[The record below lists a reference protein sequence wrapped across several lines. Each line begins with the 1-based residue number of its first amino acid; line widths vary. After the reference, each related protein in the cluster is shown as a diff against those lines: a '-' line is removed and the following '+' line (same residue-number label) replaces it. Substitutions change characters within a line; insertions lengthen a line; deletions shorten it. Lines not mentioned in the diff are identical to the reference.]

1 MVLGFVSCEKEDNS
15 NDNGTTIDTQTSLV
29 GTTWGYN
36 DGDATI
42 RVLFQTSIV
51 KVTVQSPHGD
61 EYYEGTYTYSN
72 GSGTI
77 ALVVDQ
83 QTRNITFTV
92 SGSTMMAYNTPAGDV
107 TLTLIGNPQPG
118 PNPSGNYPLN
128 GTTWQTSFT
137 EYGLYIT
144 ESVTFGTTN
153 CSLNYSDSD
162 GDTEHTT
169 GTYTYSGTL
178 TNGQGTIT
186 FLDDEGQPET
196 GTFTINGNR
205 ATVTSSGESHV
216 FTRVS
221 K

>member
-1 MVLGFVSCEKEDNS
+1 MVFGLASCEKDNDSS
-15 NDNGTTIDTQTSLV
+15 NGNGTNINTQNSLV

-36 DGDATI
+36 DGEAEG
-42 RVLFQTSIV
+42 RVLFETTMV
-51 KVTVQSPHGD
+51 KVSVQTPHGN

-83 QTRNITFTV
+83 QTRNITVTV
-92 SGSTMMAYNTPAGDV
+92 SGSTMMAYNTPGGDV
-107 TLTLIGNPQPG
+107 TLTLIGNPQPQ
-118 PNPSGNYPLN
+118 PSGNYPLN
-128 GTTWQTSFT
+128 GTTWQSSFT
-137 EYGLYIT
+137 EYGISIT
-144 ESVTFGTTN
+144 MSVTFGTTN

-162 GDTEHTT
+162 GDTEHMT
-169 GTYTYSGTL
+169 GTYTYNGTL
-178 TNGQGTIT
+178 TNGQGTLT
-186 FLDDEGQPET
+186 FQDEEGPQT
-196 GTFTINGNR
+196 GTFTINGNQ